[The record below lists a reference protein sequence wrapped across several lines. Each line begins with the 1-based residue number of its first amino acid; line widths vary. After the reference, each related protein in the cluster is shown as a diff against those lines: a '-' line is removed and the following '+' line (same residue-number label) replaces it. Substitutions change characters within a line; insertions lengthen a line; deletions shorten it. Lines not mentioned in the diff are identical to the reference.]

1 MFRCIAKCPELDA
14 DGVAHCTCNDPEE
27 MYECWV
33 DGCPVGNTPKFV
45 EEDVAK

>member
-27 MYECWV
+27 MVRHE
-33 DGCPVGNTPKFV
+33 
-45 EEDVAK
+45 VA